1 MQDVSWISDLKLRV
15 STGKLGNQSG
25 LNNYNS
31 LAVYDPQ
38 GTLLRYGN
46 PDLKWETT
54 NQDNI
59 GIDLSILQNRLSF
72 SADYFNKTTSD
83 LLLPLSLP
91 DVVGNVQPTIVN
103 AGAVSNKGFELS
115 VGYRENRRAFK
126 YSINANMAT
135 VTNMVEKLDPNLPSI
150 YGQVSKT
157 EAGHPLNSF
166 YGFKMIGLYQ
176 NQKEIDDYLTGAPHP
191 DIKPGDIKFM
201 DKNKDGIINDD
212 DRTYIG
218 NPNPRFSYGFNLL
231 ASYKNF
237 DFAML
242 LQGVNGVEKYND
254 LKKIIDYDTRP
265 FNHTVSTLNAWHGE
279 GTSNTI
285 PRSTFT
291 DNGSSKTSSIFVEDA
306 SYMRL
311 KNIEIGYT
319 FNSSGKSHSIFQ
331 NARLYVSA
339 QNLFTITKYTGLD
352 PEAYNMFDQGTYPQ
366 SKAFLFG
373 INIKL

>member
-1 MQDVSWISDLKLRV
+1 MQDVTWISDLKLRA

-31 LAVYDPQ
+31 LAIYNSQ

-54 NQDNI
+54 NQNNI
-59 GIDLSILQNRLSF
+59 GIDLGMFNNKFSI
-72 SADYFNKTTSD
+72 SADYFKKTTSD
-83 LLLPLSLP
+83 LLLPLGLP
-91 DVVGNVQPTIVN
+91 NVVGDVKPTIVN
-103 AGAVSNKGFELS
+103 AGAVTNKGFEFA
-115 VGYRENRRAFK
+115 VGYRNNDNAFK
-126 YSINANMAT
+126 YAINANFAT
-135 VTNMVEKLDPNLPSI
+135 VSNNVDKLDPNLPNI

-166 YGFKMIGLYQ
+166 YGFQMTGIYQ
-176 NQKEIDDYLTGAPHP
+176 NQSEIDGYLTGAPHG
-191 DIKPGDIKFM
+191 DIKPGDIKFN
-201 DKNKDGIINDD
+201 DLNKDGIINDN

-218 NPNPRFSYGFNLL
+218 NPNPRLNYGANFS
-231 ASYKNF
+231 ASYKSF
-237 DFAML
+237 DLSVL
-242 LQGVNGVEKYND
+242 LQGVSGVEKYND

-265 FNHTVSTLNAWHGE
+265 FNHTTATLGAWHGE

-291 DNGSSKTSSIFVEDA
+291 DNGSSKVSSIFVEDA
-306 SYMRL
+306 SYFRL

-319 FNSSGKSHSIFQ
+319 ILGKTKSVFQ
-331 NARLYVSA
+331 NVRLFVSA
-339 QNLFTITKYTGLD
+339 QNLATITNYSGLD

-373 INIKL
+373 INVKL